1 LTKHIVFWGLCAVL
15 VFVPLPIGSVEEWA
29 VFVFEAATI
38 ALFLV
43 YLGGEIGANR
53 RLRLRRS
60 LRRGLRTGRIPDETP
75 DWGPARDLGL
85 GGGRDAGMDAKRV
98 PPKIPLAIKVLL
110 AVFLVVSL
118 LQIVP
123 LPAGILKLLSPRDY
137 DIFLGLSRDGLIAPS
152 SWLTLSLAPSATL
165 NEFVLILCYG
175 IFGFLVLRTVR
186 SRRQVEVFV
195 LVMLASALFQSLYGM
210 AEVFSGHEMI
220 LGRVKRFNLGSV
232 TGTYV
237 NRNHFAGFL
246 EMIFPLSLG
255 YLLVKARYFA
265 MEKGLSLR
273 QKILWF
279 GQESLQ
285 WTLLL
290 GLVPAFIGV
299 GLVFSKSRSGIMV
312 LVVTAVLAAAATASW
327 REFSEEGGEGS
338 ERGTKRRSGR
348 IVRLV
353 VMIVLAA
360 VVWLGIGP
368 VVDRFSEMDI
378 SYETRR
384 LFYENTLRMIGD
396 FPLAGTGKGT
406 YVDAYAIYEKVDDGL
421 KLSYAHNDY
430 LEFAAENGVVAG
442 GALAAAGIGLAVWLA
457 TMWRRRRSSF
467 AKGIGLGAVL
477 GVTAIL
483 IHGFTDFNLQIPA
496 NAVYFTG
503 LAMLGVVVLGR
514 AGRGEERGHVPQVRV
529 PGKAGRLK
537 RLGPTVAALLALCL
551 FAAAFH
557 DFRGFH
563 YLGQYRRARSEA
575 RSVESAFPA
584 LEALLEKAVNASP
597 RSDFRIELARLYTE
611 MARVA
616 NDASRDE
623 DREVFC
629 NRAVSAYE
637 RAIAANPVH
646 AFTYFETGLVYLLSN
661 YPLMTYADRAKVYFR
676 KALELKP
683 ADDFLNLNVIFLHF
697 SWWQTLEDAEK
708 SYAAGLYRQAVA
720 RDPAFAA
727 KLEARWRQSFQTT
740 DRLAAILAELH

>member
-1 LTKHIVFWGLCAVL
+1 MTKHIVFWGLCAVL
-15 VFVPLPIGSVEEWA
+15 IFVPLPIGSVEEWA

-38 ALFLV
+38 GLFFV
-43 YLGGEIGANR
+43 YLGGEIGSR
-53 RLRLRRS
+53 RKCLMEDDPLAP
-60 LRRGLRTGRIPDETP
+60 T
-75 DWGPARDLGL
+75 PARLPL
-85 GGGRDAGMDAKRV
+85 V
-98 PPKIPLAIKVLL
+98 FKILL
-110 AVFLVVSL
+110 AVFLAVSF
-118 LQIVP
+118 LQVVP
-123 LPAGILKLLSPRDY
+123 LPADVVKVLSPRAY
-137 DIFLGLSRDGLIAPS
+137 DIFLGLVRDGIAAPS
-152 SWLTLSLAPSATL
+152 PWLTLSLAPSATL
-165 NEFVLILCYG
+165 SELVLILCYG

-186 SRRQVEVFV
+186 SRRQVEIFV
-195 LVMLASALFQSLYGM
+195 LVIVASALFQALYGM
-210 AEVFSGHEMI
+210 AEMFSGHEMI
-220 LGRVKRFNLGSV
+220 FGRVKRFGVGSV

-246 EMIFPLSLG
+246 EMAFPLSLG

-265 MEKGLSLR
+265 MEKELSIR

-299 GLVFSKSRSGIMV
+299 GLIFSKSRTGIMI

-327 REFSEEGGEGS
+327 REFSEEAGEEHGA
-338 ERGTKRRSGR
+338 GARRRFGR

-360 VVWLGIGP
+360 AVWLGIGP
-368 VVDRFSEMDI
+368 VIDRFSEMDI
-378 SYETRR
+378 SYEARR
-384 LFYENTLRMIGD
+384 LFYENTLHMIGD

-421 KLSYAHNDY
+421 KLSFAHNDY

-457 TMWRRRRSSF
+457 AMWRRRRSSF
-467 AKGIGLGAVL
+467 AKGIGLGSVL

-496 NAVYFTG
+496 NAVYFTA

-514 AGRGEERGHVPQVRV
+514 AGRNEQERGHVPAVHV
-529 PGKAGRLK
+529 PGKAAAESDPWRAMAGYRRLGWFGRM
-537 RLGPTVAALLALCL
+537 RRGPLGPTVAALLALIL
-551 FAAAFH
+551 FVPAYH

-563 YLGQYRRARSEA
+563 YLVEYRRARSEA
-575 RSVESAFPA
+575 RNVESAFPT
-584 LEALLEKAVNASP
+584 LETFLEKAVNASP
-597 RSDFRIELARLYTE
+597 RSEFRIELARLYTE

-616 NDASRDE
+616 NDSGREE
-623 DREVFC
+623 DREAFC
-629 NRAVSAYE
+629 DKAVAGYGL
-637 RAIAANPVH
+637 AIAANPAH
-646 AFTYFETGLVYLLSN
+646 AFAFYETGIVYLFSN

-683 ADDFLNLNVIFLHF
+683 ADESINLNVIFLYF
-697 SWWQTLEDAEK
+697 SWWTILEEAERA
-708 SYAAGLYRQAVA
+708 YAAGLYRQAVA
-720 RDPAFAA
+720 RDPGFGA
-727 KLEARWRQSFQTT
+727 KLEARWKQSHGTSDVLT
-740 DRLAAILAELH
+740 AILAELQ